1 MLRIAGF
8 FGTPT
13 PKSLH
18 TLENFFRC
26 SENKDCRPTVH
37 HNESYAFITNNAAS
51 FASYHD
57 QVSVLF
63 SGFIFNR
70 DELDGH
76 GSDAEVFITLYLI
89 EGFEGAL
96 NNINGDF
103 SVAVFDKRTNAA
115 FLARDRFGVCPLYW
129 VQTEEGLAFS
139 TRPLPLAMLLNG
151 GIELNR
157 GFAARY
163 AGCHYRYF
171 DNFPEQSPYQRVSQV
186 PPAKW
191 VCFSN
196 GLVSTG
202 TYWSLTEQ
210 DEYTDSEEVLAERY
224 KALLLDS
231 VSLRLKRFEYPAFT
245 LSGGMDSS
253 SVLACAT
260 ELSGNSFKVYSS
272 VYIDKTFDESDDIQ
286 AMRQSAAKDW
296 YPILFENPDVFD
308 IVEKMIQAHHEP
320 VATATWLSHYML
332 CKESSK
338 NGHDALFGGLGGD
351 ELNAGE
357 YEYFYYF
364 FADLLANQKT
374 EQLSHEI
381 AEWVK
386 HHNHVVFRKS
396 REIAIEVIQRTTD
409 LQIMGKCLPDTV
421 RLNKYSSTVN
431 KDYFDLSTF
440 VPIME
445 TPFKCYLK
453 NRRFQDLTRETVP
466 CCLRAEERQTSVFG
480 MQSIDPFL
488 DYRLVEFMF
497 RVPSHMKIQH
507 GVTKKLLR
515 RAMEG
520 IVPEETRSRIKKT
533 GWNAPAHVW
542 FSGRGLNDIY
552 DLVHSQSFREGEI
565 YIQSEVLK
573 ILDSHKRILRDG
585 SNQENHMMFLW
596 QLINLQLWRDQL
608 YQL

>member
-1 MLRIAGF
+1 MSKIAGF
-8 FGTPT
+8 TGERRQDRAEI
-13 PKSLH
+13 L
-18 TLENFFRC
+18 
-26 SENKDCRPTVH
+26 
-37 HNESYAFITNNAAS
+37 AAS
-51 FASYHD
+51 VWDVSELNVNTATLQERDFFTFISNNPGLTANHVCG
-57 QVSVLF
+57 VSVLF
-63 SGFIFNR
+63 SGYIFNS
-70 DELDGH
+70 DELNVVD
-76 GSDAEVFITLYLI
+76 SDAEAFLSSYLHI
-89 EGFEGAL
+89 GFEATL
-96 NNINGDF
+96 IKINGDF
-103 SVAVFDKRTNAA
+103 SVAVFDLRSNEL
-115 FLARDRFGVCPLYW
+115 FLARDRFGVRPLYW
-129 VQTEEGLAFS
+129 ILADDNLAFCS
-139 TRPLPLAMLLNG
+139 RPLPLARLLKG
-151 GIELNR
+151 GVELDR
-157 GFAARY
+157 GFVARY
-163 AGCHYRYF
+163 AGGHYRYF
-171 DNFPEQSPYQRVSQV
+171 DNTLECSPYRDVFQL
-186 PPAKW
+186 PAGHW
-191 VCFSN
+191 LRFNSGVISAGSYW
-196 GLVSTG
+196 GLIDQT
-202 TYWSLTEQ
+202 
-210 DEYTDSEEVLAERY
+210 DFKDSEEVLAEQYR
-224 KALLLDS
+224 ALLLDS
-231 VSLRLKRFEYPAFT
+231 VSLRLKKVRYPAFT

-253 SVLACAT
+253 SVLSCAT
-260 ELSGNSFKVYSS
+260 KSKNERFSVYSC
-272 VYIDKTFDESDDIQ
+272 VYTDKTFDESDDIEV
-286 AMRQSAAKDW
+286 MRCDIAKNWNAIVLDK
-296 YPILFENPDVFD
+296 LDVFGL
-308 IVEKMIQAHHEP
+308 VEEMIRCHEEP
-320 VATATWLSHYML
+320 VATATWLSHYLL
-332 CKESSK
+332 CREASK
-338 NGHDALFGGLGGD
+338 HDHDALFGGLGGD

-364 FADLLANQKT
+364 FADLLANQKV

-409 LQIMGKCLPDTV
+409 LQIMGKCLPDMV

-445 TPFKCYLK
+445 TPFKSYLK
-453 NRRFQDLTRETVP
+453 NRTFQDLTRETVP

-497 RVPSHMKIQH
+497 RVPSYMKIQH

-573 ILDSHKRILRDG
+573 ILDSHKRILCDG

-596 QLINLQLWRDQL
+596 QLINLQVWRDQV
-608 YQL
+608 